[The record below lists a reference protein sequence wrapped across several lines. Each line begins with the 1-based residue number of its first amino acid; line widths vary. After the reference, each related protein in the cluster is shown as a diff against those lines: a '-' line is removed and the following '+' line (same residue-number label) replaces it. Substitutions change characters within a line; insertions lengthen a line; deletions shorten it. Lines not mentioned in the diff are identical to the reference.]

1 MAGLYKGLKVWEN
14 SVNLIKNI
22 YSVAEKLPKSE
33 EYNLKQQLKRAVVS
47 VALNIAEGKGRK
59 SAKEFSNFLNIS
71 FGSLCEV
78 EAILTLCQELN
89 YLSNLEDTFSRIE
102 VLLKMLSSLK
112 NSLAEK
118 QS

>member
-1 MAGLYKGLKVWEN
+1 MSGLYKNLKVWQN
-14 SVNLIKNI
+14 SVSLIKDI
-22 YSVAEKLPKSE
+22 YAIAEKLPKSE

-78 EAILTLCQELN
+78 EAILTLCRELG
-89 YLSNLEDTFSRIE
+89 YSANLEDVFLRIE
-102 VLLKMLSSLK
+102 VLSKMLASFK
-112 NSLAEK
+112 NNLAEK

>member
-14 SVNLIKNI
+14 SVSLIKDI
-22 YSVAEKLPKSE
+22 YVVAEKLPKSE

-78 EAILTLCQELN
+78 EAILTLCKELN
-89 YLSNLEDTFSRIE
+89 YLSNLEDIFSRIE
-102 VLLKMLSSLK
+102 VLSKMLSSFK

-118 QS
+118 